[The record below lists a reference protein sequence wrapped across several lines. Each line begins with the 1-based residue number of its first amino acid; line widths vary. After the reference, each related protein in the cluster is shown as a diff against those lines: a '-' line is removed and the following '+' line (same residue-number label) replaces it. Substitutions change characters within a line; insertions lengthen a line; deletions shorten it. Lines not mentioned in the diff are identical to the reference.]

1 MQQIQQYEESRINL
15 TKYNLDKFVKHL
27 GYMGKQVLDLS
38 NDTSGRIQKES
49 NDLSKF
55 IEINVSQSKYPSEP
69 VTFELFQISD
79 DLLRYKKFLAEQTKE
94 LKSQADVKYKELLD
108 KEHSKQ
114 KLLELILNIIYHK

>member
-1 MQQIQQYEESRINL
+1 M
-15 TKYNLDKFVKHL
+15 
-27 GYMGKQVLDLS
+27 DLS